1 MVVGSPRAQ
10 INYTLNQPTDATRQA
25 AQALLGEVL
34 CLQSLSHPN
43 IVRYLGVERDD
54 ISGVISIMLECA
66 ATHLPEYSTSRCG
79 GRCTLTQRRWTQSSH
94 DVPSRDGV
102 AFTKGR
108 YCAGGSIASLLD
120 KFGSFNEALTRAYL
134 RMVLSG
140 LVRGR
145 CASLPCRVAV

>member
-1 MVVGSPRAQ
+1 MVGSPRAQ

-79 GRCTLTQRRWTQSSH
+79 GRCTYPTPM
-94 DVPSRDGV
+94 D
-102 AFTKGR
+102 
-108 YCAGGSIASLLD
+108 SI
-120 KFGSFNEALTRAYL
+120 LTRRAFS
-134 RMVLSG
+134 RRRG
-140 LVRGR
+140 LYEG
-145 CASLPCRVAV
+145 